1 MMSWSAT
8 GYHGSQILIQIVKH
22 LCNLYL
28 VLQSSL
34 PISLCLNLLAVEALL
49 NFCFNHLLL
58 AQSLLELI
66 YNQFFQSFIFFH
78 SIVIMRVFFFNFQ
91 ALKTQANLLLN
102 DLFRLWFLEFL
113 KQGLLYQII
122 CPLLIVIY
130 RVLFQKPFEY
140 SINFLNCELYQLL
153 IHLNLIVNFD
163 HIFLKWVVNFKNLLN
178 CWINLVHQLE
188 AFIFNFYQTMEFKSF
203 LNFELTLFPYCG

>member
-1 MMSWSAT
+1 M
-8 GYHGSQILIQIVKH
+8 KH

-49 NFCFNHLLL
+49 NFCFNHLIL

-66 YNQFFQSFIFFH
+66 YNRFFQSFIFFH
-78 SIVIMRVFFFNFQ
+78 SIVIMKVFFFNFQ
-91 ALKTQANLLLN
+91 ALKTPANLLLN
-102 DLFRLWFLEFL
+102 DLFRLWFLKFWE
-113 KQGLLYQII
+113 QGLLYQII
-122 CPLLIVIY
+122 FALLIVIY

-163 HIFLKWVVNFKNLLN
+163 HIFLKWVVNFKN
-178 CWINLVHQLE
+178 
-188 AFIFNFYQTMEFKSF
+188 
-203 LNFELTLFPYCG
+203 

>member
-1 MMSWSAT
+1 MMSWNAT

-34 PISLCLNLLAVEALL
+34 PISLCPNLLAIEALL

-78 SIVIMRVFFFNFQ
+78 SIVIMRVFFLNFQ
-91 ALKTQANLLLN
+91 TLKTPANLLLN

-140 SINFLNCELYQLL
+140 SINFLNCELYQLV

-163 HIFLKWVVNFKNLLN
+163 HIFLKWVVNFENLLN